1 MLNDNHNGDG
11 EFSEQDIKYG
21 LLIEDLQKQG
31 IVADG
36 NKMAQEGA
44 IPPWLPS
51 TNRYRNNASLLA
63 TVPNSEDIYTKQ
75 DKIKGVLLDL
85 LARTNFRNEKQHRYL
100 EDWISWCDTYTHNF
114 DRCIREI
121 VGLNS
126 IGGRG
131 RQDLVE
137 SITTTRLHQYGNS
150 NKPRN
155 SNKYQDGRLS

>member
-1 MLNDNHNGDG
+1 MADNNHNGDG
-11 EFSEQDIKYG
+11 DS
-21 LLIEDLQKQG
+21 EDLQYAALLDDLKSKG
-31 IVADG
+31 VIADG
-36 NKMAQEGA
+36 DKMAQEGA
-44 IPPWLPS
+44 TPPWLPT

-63 TVPNSEDIYTKQ
+63 TVPNSEDIYNKQ

-137 SITTTRLHQYGNS
+137 SITTTRLHQYGN
-150 NKPRN
+150 NVKPRN